1 MNKKTIL
8 GKINSLEKKKKEIAK
23 KILDL
28 KNKEDKKEKEL
39 EVKKKIII
47 GGFFLNKYKKEN
59 KLNELQDLLDKHLT
73 KKRERKIFNLD

>member
-8 GKINSLEKKKKEIAK
+8 GKISSLEKKKKEIAK

>member
-47 GGFFLNKYKKEN
+47 GDYFLNKYKKEN

>member
-39 EVKKKIII
+39 QVKKKIII
-47 GGFFLNKYKKEN
+47 GDYFLNKYKKEN
-59 KLNELQDLLDKHLT
+59 KLNKLQDLLDKHLT

>member
-8 GKINSLEKKKKEIAK
+8 GKISSLEKKKKEIAK

-39 EVKKKIII
+39 EVKKKMII
-47 GGFFLNKYKKEN
+47 GDYFLNKYKKEN